1 MNMNKNY
8 LLLLAMEVLS
18 VSLICAYMLSTQ
30 KPPSPVAPI
39 DFSSSVKGCAEN
51 ASGMEVRGWESER
64 GPTVVV
70 CGNQVMYSRAIN
82 RQCCR
87 KAVVEHDVFAYTI
100 SIFETWSGEGC
111 RCMCF
116 SEIDVTVSD
125 LPPGRYMV
133 NIYERGT
140 KPNGEPMEQTT
151 VLSQEVKIR

>member
-1 MNMNKNY
+1 MSMNKNY
-8 LLLLAMEVLS
+8 LLLLAMGVLGL
-18 VSLICAYMLSTQ
+18 SLICVYLLSAQ
-30 KPPSPVAPI
+30 KPPASAAPV

-51 ASGMEVRGWESER
+51 ANGMAVRGWESER

-70 CGNQVMYSRAIN
+70 CGNQVTYSRAIN
-82 RQCCR
+82 HQCCR
-87 KAVVEHDVFAYTI
+87 KAVVEHDVFTYTI
-100 SIFETWSGEGC
+100 NIFETWSGEGC

-116 SEIDVTVSD
+116 SEMDATVNN

-151 VLSQEVKIR
+151 VLSQEVKIK